1 MTTGDGVTTGTTL
14 EFNPFSDE
22 FFDHPEDIYR
32 WMRDEAP
39 VYYSERWDFYAL
51 SRFQDVV
58 AAHRDWE
65 AFSSA
70 YGVTF
75 DSLQLRQRLDLNMM
89 IIMDPPEHDRLRS
102 LVRTVFTRGAI
113 AHMEPLVEKVIT
125 EILDGLA
132 GRESFDIVG
141 DFAAQF
147 PVEIICAML
156 GVPEGER
163 QQIRHWTDGMLHR
176 ERNNPMITHDG
187 LVASGHLS
195 DYFLDLVR
203 HKRRHR
209 DEMIMSRL
217 IEASYED
224 DDGVLHRL
232 TDEDI
237 ASFVVLLAAAGSE
250 TETKLVGNGVV
261 DFAKNPDQWAK
272 VLADP
277 ALIPG
282 AVEEILRMHPPSQ
295 YQGRF
300 ATKDVEF
307 EGGVIPANS
316 PVLLVTGAATRDPRS
331 YERPDDFD
339 ISRGGVTT
347 VAFGFGAHSCLGAW
361 LARLESKVAFEQ
373 IRTRYPR
380 LEVDLDNLRRV
391 TMSNVAGYSS
401 VPVHV
406 G

>member
-1 MTTGDGVTTGTTL
+1 MGDRVPSGAVM
-14 EFNPFSDE
+14 EFNPFSDD
-22 FFDHPEDIYR
+22 FFDHPDEIYR

-39 VYYSERWDFYAL
+39 VYHSERWDFYAL
-51 SRFQDVV
+51 SRFKDVV

-65 AFSSA
+65 TFSSA

-75 DSLQLRQRLDLNMM
+75 DALQLRQRVDLRMM

-102 LVRTVFTRGAI
+102 LVRTVFTRAAI
-113 AHMEPLVEKVIT
+113 AHMEPLVEEVIN
-125 EILDGLA
+125 EILDGLK
-132 GRESFDIVG
+132 GRDAFDMVG
-141 DFAAQF
+141 DFAALF
-147 PVEIICAML
+147 PVEIISAML
-156 GVPEGER
+156 GVPPGER
-163 QQIRHWTDGMLHR
+163 QQIRLWTDGMLHR
-176 ERNNPMITHDG
+176 ERDNPMITHEG
-187 LVASGHLS
+187 LLASGSLFE
-195 DYFLDLVR
+195 YILDLVR
-203 HKRRHR
+203 FKRRHP
-209 DEMIMSRL
+209 DEMLMSRL
-217 IEASYED
+217 IDASYED
-224 DDGVLHRL
+224 DDGVVHRL

-237 ASFVVLLAAAGSE
+237 ASFVVLIAAAGSE
-250 TETKLVGNGVV
+250 TETKLIGNGIV

-277 ALIPG
+277 TVIPG
-282 AVEEILRMHPPSQ
+282 AVEEILRLHPPSQ

-300 ATKDVEF
+300 ATKDVEL

-316 PVLLVTGAATRDPRS
+316 PVLLVTGAATRDPRT
-331 YERPDDFD
+331 YERPDEFE

-347 VAFGFGAHSCLGAW
+347 VAFGYGSHSCLGAW
-361 LARLESKVAFEQ
+361 LARLESKVAFEE

-406 G
+406 R